1 MKLTV
6 IKVSK
11 IKRQRK
17 KCGTY
22 LPKEDVINK
31 LKQYLKSQKT
41 ILIKTYTEIISFN
54 ENISFDADLDF
65 NEISKS
71 EILNRYFKYFKMFEE
86 LEMYD
91 IKTIHK
97 ASLNAT
103 KRMFQFY
110 YCKKCDDLSKYNIL
124 YNNITCNK
132 CEQKKYLKW
141 QKEKK
146 KTNDSY
152 RFICNT
158 RALIHIT
165 IKNQG
170 YKKNTKASKIL
181 GCDWEVF
188 KTYIERKFTEGMS
201 WSNYGKWHLDH
212 IYPISKAT
220 SYEMAL
226 ELNHYTNFQ
235 PLWAFDNY
243 SKNNK
248 IVEHQRM
255 MPF

>member
-1 MKLTV
+1 MGAYT
-6 IKVSK
+6 
-11 IKRQRK
+11 
-17 KCGTY
+17 
-22 LPKEDVINK
+22 PKSDLCNK
-31 LKQYLKSQKT
+31 LIQY
-41 ILIKTYTEIISFN
+41 IKTSQN
-54 ENISFDADLDF
+54 ELINYIEEVVEEDKYLDF

-71 EILNRYFKYFKMFEE
+71 NILSRYNKYFEMYEE

-97 ASLNAT
+97 GALNST
-103 KRMFQFY
+103 KRMFPFY
-110 YCKKCDDLSKYNIL
+110 YCKRCDDLSKYNI
-124 YNNITCNK
+124 YKNNITCNK
-132 CEQKKYLKW
+132 CEQNKFANW

-146 KTNDSY
+146 KNDDIF
-152 RFICNT
+152 RFVCST
-158 RALIHIT
+158 RALISVT
-165 IKNQG
+165 MKNQG
-170 YKKNTKASKIL
+170 YKKNSRSSQIL
-181 GCDWEVF
+181 GCDWNVF
-188 KTYIERKFTEGMS
+188 KIYIERKFTEGMS

-235 PLWAFDNY
+235 PLWAFDNI